1 MYSRVKQSILKS
13 LRTSDRIKIITYKMK
28 SKITR
33 LALTLSVVGLST
45 TAFAQKMNSDTTDR
59 FSKKSFRTWSIGLN
73 GGMLT
78 HFTPFNNAS
87 NGDFRTPEETWGYG
101 AYIKKQIL
109 PGFGIQG
116 DFLAGKVR
124 GYQAN
129 ALPSPT
135 VAQNNSSFTTNI
147 EWAGSVSANLTIAN
161 LSLNHKRSALSP
173 YVTGGAGYM
182 SSSANVQGLPAAI
195 GASTAYNQN
204 WFIPI
209 GAGLKFG
216 LSKTINID
224 LGYNVNFMKTPNFD
238 GVRSANNDRF
248 TYAHAGLEFSL
259 GRKKSSQLANF
270 SPIAAL
276 REESAAE
283 SAELKN
289 MLATSE
295 ANRLRDQQQ
304 MQAQQAQ
311 YAKDL
316 GDDDGDGVANKF
328 DKCPGTPAGTVVDG
342 AGCALP
348 ERKPDVKVYVTEE
361 DKKVVRDAISN
372 LEFDLGKATI
382 RDRSFPSLDKVADLL
397 VSKNFSLKLAGHTD
411 NTGSAELNMRL
422 SKDRAEAVRQYL
434 VTKGANASRI
444 EAVGYGQTQPIA
456 TNKTAAG
463 RQQNRRVVFTLY

>member
-1 MYSRVKQSILKS
+1 
-13 LRTSDRIKIITYKMK
+13 MK
-28 SKITR
+28 SD
-33 LALTLSVVGLST
+33 
-45 TAFAQKMNSDTTDR
+45 TANR
-59 FSKKSFRTWSIGLN
+59 FDKKSFRTWSIGLN

-101 AYIKKQIL
+101 GYIKKQIL
-109 PGFGIQG
+109 PSFGIQA

-147 EWAGSVSANLTIAN
+147 EWSAALNANLTIAN

-173 YVTGGAGYM
+173 YVTAGAGYM
-182 SSSANVQGLPAAI
+182 SSSPNVQGAI
-195 GASTAYNQN
+195 PNGASGAYQQN
-204 WFIPI
+204 WFVPV

-224 LGYNVNFMKTPNFD
+224 LGYSVYFMKTPTFD
-238 GVRSANNDRF
+238 GVRGGANDRF
-248 TYAHAGLEFSL
+248 SYAHAGLEFSL
-259 GRKKSSQLANF
+259 GRKKSSQLANY

-289 MLATSE
+289 MLSTSE
-295 ANRLRDQQQ
+295 QKRLADE
-304 MQAQQAQ
+304 QAQQQLQQQ

-316 GDDDGDGVANKF
+316 GDDDADGVANKF
-328 DKCPGTPAGTVVDG
+328 DKCPGTPAGTAVDG
-342 AGCALP
+342 SGCALP
-348 ERKPDVKVYVTEE
+348 ANKPDVKVFVTEE
-361 DKKVVRDAISN
+361 DKKVVRDAIAN
-372 LEFDLGKATI
+372 LEFDLGKSTLRAH
-382 RDRSFPSLDKVADLL
+382 SFPSLDRVANLL
-397 VSKNFSLKLAGHTD
+397 INKNFSLKLAGHTD

-422 SKDRAEAVRQYL
+422 SKDRAEAVKEYL
-434 VTKGANASRI
+434 VSKGANASRI
-444 EAVGYGQTQPIA
+444 EATGYGQTQPIA
-456 TNKTAAG
+456 SNKTAAG
-463 RQQNRRVVFTLY
+463 RQQNRRVEFTLF

>member
-1 MYSRVKQSILKS
+1 
-13 LRTSDRIKIITYKMK
+13 MK
-28 SKITR
+28 SKITK
-33 LALTLSVVGLST
+33 LALTLSAVGLST
-45 TAFAQKMNSDTTDR
+45 TMFAQNMNSDTTKR
-59 FSKKSFRTWSIGLN
+59 FDKKSFRTWSLGLN

-101 AYIKKQIL
+101 GYIKKQIL
-109 PGFGIQG
+109 PSFGIQA

-129 ALPSPT
+129 YLPSPT

-147 EWAGSVSANLTIAN
+147 DWSAALSANFTVAN

-173 YVTGGAGYM
+173 YLKAGAGYM
-182 SSSANVQGLPAAI
+182 SSSANVQGLPAAVVD
-195 GASTAYNQN
+195 GTTYDEH
-204 WFIPI
+204 WFIPV

-224 LGYNVNFMKTPNFD
+224 LGYDINFMKTPIFD
-238 GVRSANNDRF
+238 GVRSGSNDRF

-270 SPIAAL
+270 SPIAAI

-283 SAELKN
+283 SAELKA

-295 ANRLRDQQQ
+295 ANRLSAEQQIKD
-304 MQAQQAQ
+304 Q

-316 GDDDGDGVANKF
+316 GDDDADGVANKF
-328 DKCPGTPAGTVVDG
+328 DKCPGTTSGTAVDG
-342 AGCALP
+342 SGCTLP
-348 ERKPDVKVYVTEE
+348 VNKPDVKVYVTEE

-372 LEFDLGKATI
+372 LEFDLGKSTI
-382 RDRSFPSLDKVADLL
+382 RDHSFPSLDKVADLL
-397 VSKNFSLKLAGHTD
+397 VSKNFTLKLAGHTD
-411 NTGSAELNMRL
+411 NTGSAVLNMKL

-434 VTKGANASRI
+434 VSKGANASRI
-444 EAVGYGQTQPIA
+444 ESVGYGSTQPIA
-456 TNKTAAG
+456 TNKTATG
-463 RQQNRRVVFTLY
+463 RQQNRRVVFTLF